1 MYTQAG
7 TSAFKTHSP
16 TRIFAAF
23 VSVSRLLCSSG
34 KKASFARLM
43 RILKSGLLS
52 TCIKTE
58 HKFLV
63 FLTTGNSF
71 PRGESRS
78 FSTRALKLKKLRKTP
93 ENSEVSFT
101 PVKRSSLYPF
111 VIHEWTNEVWLVS
124 LNEAQCVR
132 LNGTWRIKKFVARV
146 RDNGIEK
153 CTSLKKKMGNWEG
166 YRVYRVISGSSNST
180 MTLKSEVS
188 WHEWNTNYS
197 LKDERVL
204 D

>member
-7 TSAFKTHSP
+7 TSAFKTHSL

-23 VSVSRLLCSSG
+23 VNVGRLLCSTG

-58 HKFLV
+58 RKFLV
-63 FLTTGNSF
+63 FPEVIPTSNSF

-78 FSTRALKLKKLRKTP
+78 FSTRALKLKRLRKTP
-93 ENSEVSFT
+93 ENSEGSFT
-101 PVKRSSLYPF
+101 PVKRSPLCPF
-111 VIHEWTNEVWLVS
+111 VIHERTNEVWLVS

-132 LNGTWRIKKFVARV
+132 LNGT
-146 RDNGIEK
+146 
-153 CTSLKKKMGNWEG
+153 
-166 YRVYRVISGSSNST
+166 
-180 MTLKSEVS
+180 
-188 WHEWNTNYS
+188 
-197 LKDERVL
+197 
-204 D
+204 